1 MAERASVGEFTVKW
15 SGKRDINRGRRV
27 VCLDSPQILSSL
39 GVEAR
44 EALARVLGS
53 ESLANRPRLREFLE
67 YVTREALEGRA
78 EEVKEQSIGVAVFG
92 RPQGYNA
99 SDDTIVRVTAR
110 QLRQKLDEY
119 YAGEGKG
126 DGWRLSI
133 PRGGYVPVLEAAG
146 SAPVVAP
153 EVVILERKKSW
164 GWVWVVALLVAA
176 VGAYWWWPQ
185 PTIFSLLTMRE
196 NQRIDIVTGDAA
208 VQIYKILTGWG
219 PALDDYRTKKYL
231 EAEGLPKE
239 DKVWK
244 ALGNANYPAPS
255 TGPLLMRIAQSLP
268 KANLAAR
275 HPKEMVVRDFSD
287 DSAILLGGPFA
298 NPWVQLFE
306 NHLNFRVRQDGP
318 GDAFV
323 ENLKPRAGEAAVYRT
338 HAEGEEWVT
347 YARLA
352 YLPNLSGRGRVLL
365 FGGPSSVLLEKF
377 AELAADASFLR
388 DLKRDLGVGMWEEL
402 PWCEVLMEAKE
413 VATAPAKMRVLALRR
428 VEIAK

>member
-1 MAERASVGEFTVKW
+1 MV
-15 SGKRDINRGRRV
+15 N
-27 VCLDSPQILSSL
+27 SL

-44 EALARVLGS
+44 EALARVLSS
-53 ESLANRPRLREFLE
+53 EIFAKRPRLREFLE

-92 RPQGYNA
+92 RAQGYNA

-126 DGWRLSI
+126 DAWRLRI
-133 PRGGYVPVLEAAG
+133 PRGGYVPVLEAVAG
-146 SAPVVAP
+146 APLVEPAFAPGVVVSSP
-153 EVVILERKKSW
+153 RKSW
-164 GWVWVVALLVAA
+164 GWGWAAALVLAL
-176 VGAYWWWPQ
+176 GIGYWMWPR

-196 NQRIDIVTGDAA
+196 NQRIDLVTGDAA
-208 VQIYKILTGWG
+208 VQIFKLVVGRG

-231 EAEGLPKE
+231 EAEGVPKE
-239 DKVWK
+239 DRVWK
-244 ALGNANYPAPS
+244 ALQNGNYPAPS
-255 TGPLLMRIAQSLP
+255 TGPLLMRIAQSMP

-306 NHLNFRVRQDGP
+306 NQLNFRVRQEGP

-323 ENLKPRAGEAAVYRT
+323 ENLKPLAGEAREYRV
-338 HAEGEEWVT
+338 HVEGEERVT

-365 FGGPSSVLLEKF
+365 FGGPSSALLEKF
-377 AELAADASFLR
+377 AELAADAAFLR
-388 DLKRDLGVGMWEEL
+388 ELKRDLGVGLWEDL

-428 VEIAK
+428 VEIAR

>member
-1 MAERASVGEFTVKW
+1 MV
-15 SGKRDINRGRRV
+15 N
-27 VCLDSPQILSSL
+27 PL

-44 EALARVLGS
+44 EALSRVLAS
-53 ESLANRPRLREFLE
+53 EIFAKRPRLREFLE

-92 RPQGYNA
+92 RTQGYNA

-126 DGWRLSI
+126 DAWRLSI
-133 PRGGYVPVLEAAG
+133 PRGGYVPVLEAAAA
-146 SAPVVAP
+146 APLVDTVVAP
-153 EVVILERKKSW
+153 GVAQGVAVLTPRKSW
-164 GWVWVVALLVAA
+164 GWVWAAALLLAL
-176 VGAYWWWPQ
+176 GMGYWAWPR

-196 NQRIDIVTGDAA
+196 NQRIDLVTGDAA
-208 VQIYKILTGWG
+208 VQIYKIVMGRG

-231 EAEGLPKE
+231 EAEGVPKE
-239 DKVWK
+239 DQVWK
-244 ALGNANYPAPS
+244 ALQNGNYPSPS

-275 HPKEMVVRDFSD
+275 HPKEMSVRDFSD

-306 NHLNFRVRQDGP
+306 NQLNFRVRQEGP

-323 ENLKPRAGEAAVYRT
+323 ENLKPRAGEAREYRV
-338 HAEGEEWVT
+338 HVEGEERVT

-365 FGGPSSVLLEKF
+365 LGGPSSALLEKF
-377 AELAADASFLR
+377 AELAADVSFLR
-388 DLKRDLGVGMWEEL
+388 DLKRDLGAGMWEEL

-428 VEIAK
+428 VEMAR

>member
-1 MAERASVGEFTVKW
+1 MV
-15 SGKRDINRGRRV
+15 
-27 VCLDSPQILSSL
+27 SSL

-44 EALARVLGS
+44 EALARVLTS
-53 ESLANRPRLREFLE
+53 EMFAKRPRLREFLE

-92 RPQGYNA
+92 RSQGYNA

-126 DGWRLSI
+126 DAWRLGI
-133 PRGGYVPVLEAAG
+133 PRGGYVPVLEAA
-146 SAPVVAP
+146 PVDRVVAP
-153 EVVILERKKSW
+153 GVIVLSPRRSW
-164 GWVWVVALLVAA
+164 GWVWAAALVLAL
-176 VGAYWWWPQ
+176 GIGYWMWPR

-196 NQRIDIVTGDAA
+196 NQRIDVVTGDAA
-208 VQIYKILTGWG
+208 VQIYKLVVGRG
-219 PALDDYRTKKYL
+219 PALDDYRTNKYL
-231 EAEGLPKE
+231 EAEGVPKE
-239 DKVWK
+239 DQVWK
-244 ALGNANYPAPS
+244 ALQNGNYPAPS
-255 TGPLLMRIAQSLP
+255 TGPLLMRIAQSMP
-268 KANLAAR
+268 EANLAAR
-275 HPKEMVVRDFSD
+275 HPKEMAVRDFSD

-318 GDAFV
+318 GNAFV
-323 ENLKPRAGEAAVYRT
+323 ENLKPLDGEAREYRV
-338 HAEGEEWVT
+338 HVEGEERVT

-365 FGGPSSVLLEKF
+365 LGGPSSALLEKF
-377 AELAADASFLR
+377 AELAADAGFLR
-388 DLKRDLGVGMWEEL
+388 ELKRDLGVGMWEEL

-413 VATAPAKMRVLALRR
+413 VATAPAKMQVLALRR

>member
-1 MAERASVGEFTVKW
+1 MV
-15 SGKRDINRGRRV
+15 
-27 VCLDSPQILSSL
+27 SSL

-44 EALARVLGS
+44 EALGRVLASGS
-53 ESLANRPRLREFLE
+53 FANRPRLREFLE
-67 YVTREALEGRA
+67 YVTREAMEGRA

-92 RPQGYNA
+92 RAQGYNA

-126 DGWRLSI
+126 DAWRLRI
-133 PRGGYVPVLEAAG
+133 PRGGYVPVLEG
-146 SAPVVAP
+146 APVVSDSVA
-153 EVVILERKKSW
+153 VVVMPQRKSW
-164 GWVWVVALLVAA
+164 GWVWAGALLVAL
-176 VGAYWWWPQ
+176 GMGYWMWPR

-196 NQRIDIVTGDAA
+196 NQRIDLVTGDAA
-208 VQIYKILTGWG
+208 VQIYKIVVGRG

-231 EAEGLPKE
+231 EAEGVPKE
-239 DKVWK
+239 DKVWT
-244 ALGNANYPAPS
+244 ALQNGNYPAPS

-275 HPKEMVVRDFSD
+275 HPKEMSVRDFSD

-306 NHLNFRVRQDGP
+306 NQLNFRIRQEGP

-323 ENLKPRAGEAAVYRT
+323 ENLKPRAGEAREYRV
-338 HAEGEEWVT
+338 HADAHEGGEERVT

-365 FGGPSSVLLEKF
+365 LGGPSAVLLEKF
-377 AELAADASFLR
+377 AEMAADVSFLR

-413 VATAPAKMRVLALRR
+413 VATAPAKMRVVALRR
-428 VEIAK
+428 VEIAR